1 MSNAPESGL
10 SSNSNS
16 SYGSSNTSAAPVA
29 AKRAPAYRR
38 SLSLEQSQN
47 IKEAEVL
54 NGNLIL
60 KGMQNLILIYF
71 CRVNLPFQM
80 LLTSVILMTMRRT
93 HRTVAGL

>member
-16 SYGSSNTSAAPVA
+16 SYGNGTTSAAPIA

-60 KGMQNLILIYF
+60 K
-71 CRVNLPFQM
+71 RVE
-80 LLTSVILMTMRRT
+80 I
-93 HRTVAGL
+93 